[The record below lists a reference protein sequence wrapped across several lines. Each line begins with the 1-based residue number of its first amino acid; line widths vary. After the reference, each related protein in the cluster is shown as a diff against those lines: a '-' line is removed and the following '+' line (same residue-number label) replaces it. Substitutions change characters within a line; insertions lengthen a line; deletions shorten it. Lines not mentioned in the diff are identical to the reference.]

1 MVLDSVE
8 YQKMQVKSEF
18 LKMIEIMQLYFKLD
32 SIHDFKL
39 DLQIYPQDKYE
50 TEPRIWLSAPNN
62 HLGINLMLYSV
73 KLSDCDGKVPNE
85 RAVEVFSEYMS
96 FYQANEDLFELWHD
110 KKDNWKPTASI
121 TFEISN
127 RGR

>member
-8 YQKMQVKSEF
+8 YQKRQVESEF
-18 LKMIEIMQLYFKLD
+18 AKMIEIMQLYYKLD
-32 SIHDFKL
+32 MIHDFKL

-50 TEPRIWLSAPNN
+50 TEPRIWLSNQSN
-62 HLGINLMLYSV
+62 HLGINLMLYSI
-73 KLSDCDGKVPNE
+73 KLSDCDGNVPNE

-110 KKDNWKPTASI
+110 ENDNYKPIASI

-127 RGR
+127 RSR

>member
-32 SIHDFKL
+32 NIHKFKL
-39 DLQIYPQDKYE
+39 DLQIYQQDKYE

-85 RAVEVFSEYMS
+85 KAVEVFSEYMS
-96 FYQANEDLFELWHD
+96 FYQANEELFELWHD

>member
-1 MVLDSVE
+1 MDTVQ
-8 YQKMQVKSEF
+8 YQKSQVKCEF
-18 LKMIEIMQLYFKLD
+18 KKMIEIMQLYFKLD
-32 SIHDFKL
+32 DIHDFKL
-39 DLQIYPQDKYE
+39 DLQIYNDGRG
-50 TEPRIWLSAPNN
+50 TEPRVWLSAPNN

-96 FYQANEDLFELWHD
+96 FYQANENLFELWHN
-110 KKDNWKPTASI
+110 KEDNWKPTASI
-121 TFEISN
+121 AFKISN